1 MKSFSVVLQWEIFF
15 AQVCT
20 ILALNLFDIFRLSR
34 CVLLPERW
42 KPLTRAAGLFELWS
56 LLALKSNYSVF
67 LKYICP
73 EKKLMFLF
81 IVFFNLSRRNSL
93 ELIGTTPVWSE
104 RGDRNLRWVNGGLFN
119 IGDDNEIRILS
130 SYLLI
135 KMAIYLKLYTL

>member
-20 ILALNLFDIFRLSR
+20 ILTLNLFDIFRLSR

-42 KPLTRAAGLFELWS
+42 KPLTRAACLFELWS
-56 LLALKSNYSVF
+56 LLTLKSNYSVF

-81 IVFFNLSRRNSL
+81 IVFFNLRRRNSL
-93 ELIGTTPVWSE
+93 ESLCGAKE
-104 RGDRNLRWVNGGLFN
+104 
-119 IGDDNEIRILS
+119 EIEIYDEL
-130 SYLLI
+130 
-135 KMAIYLKLYTL
+135 MAIQHWRWQRDKNFKFISVDKNGNIFETLYLVRN